1 MVNLT
6 IDHKKVSVPEGT
18 TIMDAAKEVG
28 IPIPKLC
35 YLKDINEI
43 GACRVCMVELEGKEK
58 LIISCNNVVE
68 EGMVIYTNSPKV
80 RQSRRRTVQF
90 ILSQHDCRCA
100 TCVRSG
106 NCTLQ
111 TLANDLGILDIP
123 YKQEY
128 VKKPWSK
135 DFPLVRDSS
144 KCVKCMRCI
153 QICDKVQGLNIW
165 DVANTGSR
173 TDVDVSLNR
182 KIEDA
187 DCALCG
193 QCITH
198 CPVGALRER
207 DDTDKAFDAFADP
220 DKVTVVQIAPAVR
233 AAWGES
239 LGLKREDATINR
251 LVSAIRKMGA
261 DYVFDTVFSADLTI
275 MEEGSE
281 FVERLKKGDMEQ
293 YPMFTSCCPGWLRF
307 IKSQYPELVPQLSS
321 AKSPQQM
328 FGATTKTYFAQK
340 LGIDPEKIFCISVMP
355 CVAKK
360 QESTMELYYEDY
372 AGRDVDLVLTT
383 REIDRMI
390 RADHIDATILEE
402 EDFDDPLKEATGA
415 GVIFG
420 ATGGVMEAALRS
432 AYYLVTG
439 ENPDADAF
447 RDVRGLDGWKEAT
460 FEIAGIELKVAVVH
474 GLGNTRK
481 LIKALKKG
489 TVKYHFVEVM
499 ACPGGCVGGGGQ
511 PIHDGEE
518 LAGVRGE
525 NLYFLD
531 KNAKLRF
538 SHENPSVMQAYEEF
552 FEAPLSHRAHALL
565 HTDHNAW
572 EMPKAPVKKR

>member
-6 IDHKKVSVPEGT
+6 INHKKVSVPEGT
-18 TIMDAAKEVG
+18 TIMEAAKQVG

-35 YLKDINEI
+35 YLKEINEI
-43 GACRVCMVELEGKEK
+43 GACRVCVVELAGKNR
-58 LIISCNNVVE
+58 LIVACNNVVE
-68 EGMVIYTNSPKV
+68 EGMEIHTNSPRV
-80 RQSRRRTVQF
+80 RESRKTTVQF
-90 ILSQHDCRCA
+90 LLSQHDFRCA
-100 TCVRSG
+100 TCVRSR

-111 TLANDLGILDIP
+111 TLANDLNILDIP

-128 VKKPWSK
+128 VKKAWTK

-144 KCVKCMRCI
+144 KCIKCMRCV

-173 TDVDVSLNR
+173 TDVDISLNR

-207 DDTDKAFDAFADP
+207 DDTEKAFKAFGDP
-220 DKVTVVQIAPAVR
+220 DKITVVQIAPAVR

-239 LGLKREDATINR
+239 LGLKREEATVER
-251 LVSAIRKMGA
+251 LVNAIRKMGA
-261 DYVFDTVFSADLTI
+261 DYVFDTVFTADLTI

-281 FVERLKKGDMEQ
+281 FLERLQKGDMKE
-293 YPMFTSCCPGWLRF
+293 YPMFTSCYPGWLRF
-307 IKSQYPELVPQLSS
+307 IKSQYPELVSQLSS

-328 FGATTKTYFAQK
+328 FGATTKSYFAQK
-340 LGIDPEKIFCISVMP
+340 LGIDPEKIFCISIMP
-355 CVAKK
+355 CLAKK
-360 QESTMELYYEDY
+360 QESTMELFHEEF

-390 RADHIDATILEE
+390 RADHIDASLLEE
-402 EDFDDPLKEATGA
+402 GEFDDPLKDGTGA

-432 AYYLVTG
+432 AYYLATG
-439 ENPDADAF
+439 KNPDADAF

-460 FEIAGIELKVAVVH
+460 FDIAGNEIKVAVVH

-481 LIKALKKG
+481 LIKALKKAM
-489 TVKYHFVEVM
+489 VKYQFVEVM

-518 LAGVRGE
+518 LAGIRGE

-531 KNAKLRF
+531 KNNEMRF
-538 SHENPSVMQAYEEF
+538 SHENPSVLKAYEEYF
-552 FEAPLSHRAHALL
+552 GAPLSQKAHALL
-565 HTDHNAW
+565 HTDHDAW
-572 EMPKAPVKKR
+572 EMPQAPVRK